1 MIAAS
6 EEDYRDSKEVMHDL
20 LALIV
25 KSVDYASR
33 TGIPLSSGGRL
44 HLIPLGNKGDFEF
57 LGLPQA
63 SFSKFT
69 LYHHC
74 CES

>member
-33 TGIPLSSGGRL
+33 KVIPLSSGGRL
-44 HLIPLGNKGDFEF
+44 NLIPLGNKGDWPYLDTCYRF
-57 LGLPQA
+57 G
-63 SFSKFT
+63 
-69 LYHHC
+69 
-74 CES
+74 

>member
-33 TGIPLSSGGRL
+33 KGIPLSSGGRL
-44 HLIPLGNKGDFEF
+44 HLIPLGNKGDWPYLDTCYRF
-57 LGLPQA
+57 G
-63 SFSKFT
+63 
-69 LYHHC
+69 
-74 CES
+74 